1 MPSYKLTYFN
11 ARGRAEISRLIFAAA
26 GVQFTDER
34 LTNWPTG
41 KEDAPL
47 GQIPYL
53 TVDGLKIPQ
62 SASIARFLANR
73 FNLGGKDDLEK
84 VKADAIVDTVS
95 DFFMSFLNNVYKLP
109 EPEKPAAMMKFLG
122 EEAPKHL
129 GNIEKLIKI
138 YGSGTNS
145 VGNSLTWA
153 DLQIYDITSMMH
165 NLDGK
170 LLEKYP
176 SILAV
181 RKSVESNAKV
191 AAYLKSRPVTQF

>member
-1 MPSYKLTYFN
+1 MPNYKLTYFN
-11 ARGRAEISRLIFAAA
+11 GRGRAEISRLIFAAA
-26 GVQFTDER
+26 GVEFNDER

-47 GQIPYL
+47 GQLPYL

-62 SASIARFLANR
+62 SISIARFLANR
-73 FNLGGKDDLEK
+73 FNLAGKDDLEK
-84 VKADAIVDTVS
+84 VKTDTIVDTVS
-95 DFFMSFLNNVYKLP
+95 DFFTSFLNNVYKLP
-109 EPEKPAAMMKFLG
+109 DTEKPDAMIKFFR

-129 GNIEKLIKI
+129 GNIEKLIKM
-138 YGSGTNS
+138 YGSGTHS

-153 DLQIYDITSMMH
+153 DLQIYDVTSMMH
-165 NLDGK
+165 NMNAI

-176 SILAV
+176 GILAV